1 MLTIKFCHWI
11 YLFALNQQAWLSNIN
26 VKISIVLDKLFC
38 REKIKSQW
46 GKPSVPIFFF
56 RYPTLYDGSFDIQD
70 IPVKQESYWPVV
82 AYNQSKL
89 CNMLFA
95 FELNR
100 RLSPYGVYCNA
111 VHPGNYISSNI
122 ARNSIILR
130 LLNLMTRP
138 FSKSTVSFLTDLTRM

>member
-1 MLTIKFCHWI
+1 MNSKCI
-11 YLFALNQQAWLSNIN
+11 FATNQQLYLRNTD
-26 VKISIVLDKLFC
+26 VKISIVLDELLCKKMI
-38 REKIKSQW
+38 RSQW
-46 GKPSVPIFFF
+46 RKLSVPILSF
-56 RYPTLYDGSFDIQD
+56 RYPTLYEGSFDIQD
-70 IPVKQESYWPVV
+70 IPVKQESYWPLV

-100 RLSPYGVYCNA
+100 LLSPYGVYCNA

-122 ARNSIILR
+122 ARNSNILR

-138 FSKSTVSFLTDLTRM
+138 FSKSTVSFVIDLTRMCLF